1 MTDLDDRTLADLTAL
16 ADGTLRGRRRA
27 RLEAEV
33 ARSPEL
39 QGALERQRRAVA
51 ALRSVEERA
60 PASLRE
66 RVEAAR
72 SGRTARRGRAAARER
87 SADRPGRTP
96 DRDRER
102 RTRRPLG
109 GFLRSPAFAGG
120 LAAGAAFALIL
131 ALVLPGGAGGP
142 SVVEAAELAERPAE
156 APAPRPEPGEPALLD
171 ARAEGLAYPNWARE
185 FGWRAAGRRVDEI
198 DGRRAVTV
206 FYEKEGRRV
215 GYTILSGEQ
224 LDPPDDSRTAV
235 RDGTT
240 FRGFASDGRLIV
252 TWPRQGHTCV
262 LSGEGVD
269 AATLIDLAAWSGMGA
284 VEV

>member
-1 MTDLDDRTLADLTAL
+1 MTELDDRTTADLTAL

-33 ARSPEL
+33 ARSAEL
-39 QGALERQRRAVA
+39 AEALEKQRRAVA

-60 PASLRE
+60 PGALRQ
-66 RVEAAR
+66 RIDAAR
-72 SGRTARRGRAAARER
+72 RYGGAAGA
-87 SADRPGRTP
+87 A
-96 DRDRER
+96 ER
-102 RTRRPLG
+102 RAGPAGEGSATRRSRRPLG

-142 SVVEAAELAERPAE
+142 SVVEAAELAARPAE
-156 APAPRPEPGEPALLD
+156 GPAPRPEPGQPALLE

-185 FGWRAAGRRVDEI
+185 FGWRAAGRRVDEV

-206 FYEKEGRRV
+206 FYVKEGRRI
-215 GYTILSGEQ
+215 GYTILSGDQ
-224 LDPPDDSRTAV
+224 LDPPDEARRAV

-240 FRGFASDGRLIV
+240 FRGLASDGRLIV

>member
-1 MTDLDDRTLADLTAL
+1 MTDLDDRMLADLTAL

-33 ARSPEL
+33 ARSPQLAE
-39 QGALERQRRAVA
+39 ALEKQRRAVA

-60 PASLRE
+60 PAPLRE

-72 SGRTARRGRAAARER
+72 TGRVARG
-87 SADRPGRTP
+87 
-96 DRDRER
+96 
-102 RTRRPLG
+102 RRPLG

-171 ARAEGLAYPNWARE
+171 AHAEGLAYPNWARE

-224 LDPPDDSRTAV
+224 LDPPDDARTAV